1 MIPEAAQMMRDIH
14 LGSKACN
21 ADVTHVSLTCGPDS
35 KLNTSKKAAKHTDET
50 NLDVMVRLVE
60 AMLAAKTTKLLVIE
74 DVVGTFVRSE
84 CRLICA

>member
-1 MIPEAAQMMRDIH
+1 
-14 LGSKACN
+14 
-21 ADVTHVSLTCGPDS
+21 
-35 KLNTSKKAAKHTDET
+35 LNTSQKAAKHTDET